1 MKVSGFILHTS
12 PYHMTHSESWPIL
25 NLSNLKVTEPW
36 PGAHQPSWCYL
47 EIDRSSSALPAD
59 RSGRFFCDGKY
70 PIFQLEGQVEPD
82 ITCHLPTILC
92 QSMAQWIIPCI
103 LELQSPAVIEM
114 WTWPLYP
121 RKMSIL
127 ESWKMEN
134 GNNIN
139 KYKVSYNSNI
149 AIYHKPFM

>member
-1 MKVSGFILHTS
+1 MKREKTEVSLHQHERTRWNMKVSGFILHTS
-12 PYHMTHSESWPIL
+12 PYHMTPFRIMTHSESL
-25 NLSNLKVTEPW
+25 QFLKVTEPW
-36 PGAHQPSWCYL
+36 PGAQQPSWCYL

-59 RSGRFFCDGKY
+59 RSGRCG
-70 PIFQLEGQVEPD
+70 
-82 ITCHLPTILC
+82 
-92 QSMAQWIIPCI
+92 SMAPVDHPRYTGTTP
-103 LELQSPAVIEM
+103 EAVIEM

-121 RKMSIL
+121 RNMSIL

-139 KYKVSYNSNI
+139 KYEVSYNSNI